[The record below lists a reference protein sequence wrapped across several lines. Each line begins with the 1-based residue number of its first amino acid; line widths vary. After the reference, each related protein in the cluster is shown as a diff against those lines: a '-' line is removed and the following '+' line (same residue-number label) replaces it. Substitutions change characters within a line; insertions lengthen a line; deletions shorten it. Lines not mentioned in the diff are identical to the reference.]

1 MLFFVVFA
9 LLVLSV
15 VEGSGLR
22 GFQGCLVL
30 RVVMFSG
37 LSGCR
42 VARVIKLSGCRG
54 YLVVKVVMF
63 SGLSHCQ
70 QQSDNSFSGQLEN
83 SVADNMKTLQQL
95 CGQLDKALIK
105 NAEL

>member
-1 MLFFVVFA
+1 
-9 LLVLSV
+9 
-15 VEGSGLR
+15 
-22 GFQGCLVL
+22 
-30 RVVMFSG
+30 
-37 LSGCR
+37 
-42 VARVIKLSGCRG
+42 
-54 YLVVKVVMF
+54 MF